1 MTVIYPLT
9 SVDWVWIS
17 GGMAEMERVQG
28 EGERR
33 GGNEGLYKEEAA
45 LDGNWLRLAP

>member
-1 MTVIYPLT
+1 LGAEKLR
-9 SVDWVWIS
+9 SCGDGES
-17 GGMAEMERVQG
+17 GGK
-28 EGERR
+28 